1 MRDSEIKVDIL
12 EGGINEVF
20 DENNKSNAFLA
31 LREIRW
37 NENSSY
43 KLDIRKWFTSST
55 GDEIPGKGV
64 SFMTEE
70 GPHTLTEALLAHNY
84 GRTQQV
90 IESIKNREDFL
101 PCVKDAL
108 DRLGSDL
115 SCRITVEK
123 VEDEDTVFYDP
134 KEILGV

>member
-1 MRDSEIKVDIL
+1 MRDSNIQVDIL
-12 EGGINEVF
+12 EDGINEVF

-43 KLDIRKWFTSST
+43 KLDIRKWFTSTT
-55 GDEIPGKGV
+55 GEEIPGKGV
-64 SFMTEE
+64 SFMSEE
-70 GPHTLTEALLAHNY
+70 GPHTLTEALLKHGY
-84 GRTQQV
+84 GKTQNV
-90 IESIKNREDFL
+90 LESIKDRDDFL
-101 PCVKDAL
+101 PYVKETL
-108 DRLGSDL
+108 DSLGSDL

-123 VEDEDTVFYDP
+123 AEDDEVFYDP